1 MNKNANK
8 KNCLYITYIRQF
20 LKNKNIIY
28 LTGKLG
34 LKKGE
39 RVMQGIFI
47 TYKKVSKELLVNKAR
62 TNGFG
67 SSDIK

>member
-34 LKKGE
+34 TTYIILKKKIKVNLADNYE
-39 RVMQGIFI
+39 TELYEEI
-47 TYKKVSKELLVNKAR
+47 TTSNDDQ
-62 TNGFG
+62 N
-67 SSDIK
+67 S